1 MPSLTGQ
8 TKTHNVQALLQEEAE
23 VEVALEEVLLVVVPE
38 VLLKLLDRKAARLGE
53 VLLQRL

>member
-23 VEVALEEVLLVVVPE
+23 VEVALEEVLLVEVPE
-38 VLLKLLDRKAARLGE
+38 VLLKLLDRKVARLGE

>member
-1 MPSLTGQ
+1 M
-8 TKTHNVQALLQEEAE
+8 KTHNVQALLQEEAE